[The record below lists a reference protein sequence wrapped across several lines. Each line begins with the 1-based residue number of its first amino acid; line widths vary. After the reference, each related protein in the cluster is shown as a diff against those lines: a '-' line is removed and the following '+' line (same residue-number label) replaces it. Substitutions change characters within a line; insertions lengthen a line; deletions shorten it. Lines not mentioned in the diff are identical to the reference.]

1 MVVPSSAVKR
11 LSALDVA
18 ALVVGAV
25 LLMSCGGSG
34 GTASDGPNPDYADF
48 CLQAATLDAQSK
60 STHGD
65 DPTLMSDPARMK
77 EAWGTIIE
85 ASRLLLEQAP
95 LEVKGDVEKMYGGMQ
110 AMDEIYASY
119 GYNLGEMKAVPKVA
133 EDLNAIA
140 NDGVITEASQRFRAF
155 MTKNCGTES

>member
-1 MVVPSSAVKR
+1 MIPSAVVKR
-11 LSALDVA
+11 LPAVILGASL
-18 ALVVGAV
+18 LV
-25 LLMSCGGSG
+25 SCGGSG
-34 GTASDGPNPDYADF
+34 GSATDGPNPDYVEF
-48 CLQAATLDAQSK
+48 CLQAASLDAQSK

-65 DPTLMSDPARMK
+65 DPTAMSDPARME

-85 ASRLLLEQAP
+85 ASRLLVEAAP
-95 LEVKGDVEKMYGGMQ
+95 LAVKSDVKKMYEGMQ
-110 AMDEIYASY
+110 AMDRIYASY

-140 NDGVITEASQRFRAF
+140 NGGVITEASQRFRAF